1 MNKKI
6 AIITYARF
14 PSEMAYGNH
23 LIQIANSF
31 IDNGFNVSIYYP
43 KTYNT
48 KTIDERPEKYYG
60 VKRGIAFKE
69 INNFDITSYS
79 IYNFLPS
86 FLKKIIYSLNTFI
99 WSVKL
104 KKYFDGEN
112 YVWSTNPNILL
123 IVKKF
128 FDITIYE
135 KHGVAR
141 FIQKFSISKL
151 KKDKNVYLIAV
162 TKQSLNDLNKSIN
175 KPLYLPNGVDRELF
189 KPVVSKNEII
199 KIGYI
204 GFLETYGIDKGVL
217 SSVKEIAEIN
227 NKVITNTLIVGGPK
241 KKLDEITDYIEKINQ
256 KENFTIKDFVPH
268 TKVPEL
274 ISNLNIGIVP
284 YPNDEHMSLYA
295 SPLKIFEFASC
306 GIPVLL
312 SNIKS
317 HLELAELDLGLEF
330 FQHDDFDDFRNKL
343 ESLILNDELRTEL
356 SKKSLKNIDKLSW
369 SSRTKKIIA
378 SVRSST
384 G

>member
-60 VKRGIAFKE
+60 VKREIAFKE

-99 WSVKL
+99 WSIKL
-104 KKYFDGEN
+104 KKYFDDEN

-128 FDITIYE
+128 FDVTIYE

-141 FIQKFSISKL
+141 FIQKFSISRL

-189 KPVVSKNEII
+189 KPAVSKNEII

-227 NKVITNTLIVGGPK
+227 NKVTTNTLIVGGPK

-317 HLELAELDLGLEF
+317 HLELGELDLGLEF

-343 ESLILNDELRTEL
+343 ESLVLNDELRTEL

>member
-31 IDNGFNVSIYYP
+31 IDSGFNVSIYYP

-99 WSVKL
+99 WSVRL

-256 KENFTIKDFVPH
+256 KENFTIKDFMPH

>member
-60 VKRGIAFKE
+60 VKREIVFKE

-99 WSVKL
+99 WSIKL
-104 KKYFDGEN
+104 KKYFDDEN

-128 FDITIYE
+128 FDVTIYE

-141 FIQKFSISKL
+141 FIQKFSISRL

-162 TKQSLNDLNKSIN
+162 TTQSLNDLNKSIN

-227 NKVITNTLIVGGPK
+227 NKVTTNTLIVGGPK

-317 HLELAELDLGLEF
+317 HIELAELDLGLEF
-330 FQHDDFDDFRNKL
+330 FQHDDFDDFKNKL
-343 ESLILNDELRTEL
+343 ESLVLNDELRTEL

>member
-31 IDNGFNVSIYYP
+31 IDSGFNVSIYYP

-189 KPVVSKNEII
+189 KSVVSKNEII

-217 SSVKEIAEIN
+217 SSIKEIAEIN
-227 NKVITNTLIVGGPK
+227 NKVTTNTLIVGGPK

-330 FQHDDFDDFRNKL
+330 FQHDDFNDFRNKL

>member
-31 IDNGFNVSIYYP
+31 IDSGFNVSIYYP

-227 NKVITNTLIVGGPK
+227 NKVTTNTLIVGGPK

-317 HLELAELDLGLEF
+317 HLELEELDLGLEF

>member
-31 IDNGFNVSIYYP
+31 IDSGFNVSIYYP

-99 WSVKL
+99 WSVRL

-227 NKVITNTLIVGGPK
+227 NKVTTNTLIVGGPK
-241 KKLDEITDYIEKINQ
+241 KKLDEIIDYIEKINQ

-317 HLELAELDLGLEF
+317 HLELAELNLGLEF

>member
-43 KTYNT
+43 KTYNK

-60 VKRGIAFKE
+60 VKREIAFKE

-99 WSVKL
+99 WSIKL
-104 KKYFDGEN
+104 KKYFDDEN

-128 FDITIYE
+128 FDVTIYE

-141 FIQKFSISKL
+141 FIQKFSISRL

-162 TKQSLNDLNKSIN
+162 TTQSLNDLNKSIN

-227 NKVITNTLIVGGPK
+227 NKVTTNTLIVGGPK

-268 TKVPEL
+268 SKVPEL

-284 YPNDEHMSLYA
+284 YPDDEHMSLYA

-343 ESLILNDELRTEL
+343 ESLVLNDELRTEL

>member
-60 VKRGIAFKE
+60 VKREIAFKE

-99 WSVKL
+99 WSIKL
-104 KKYFDGEN
+104 KKYFDDEN

-128 FDITIYE
+128 FDVTIYE

-141 FIQKFSISKL
+141 IIQKFSISRL

-227 NKVITNTLIVGGPK
+227 NKVTTNTLIVGGPK

-317 HLELAELDLGLEF
+317 HIELAELDLGLEF

-343 ESLILNDELRTEL
+343 ESLVLNDELRTEL

>member
-31 IDNGFNVSIYYP
+31 IDSGFNVSIYYP

-48 KTIDERPEKYYG
+48 KTINERPEKYYG

-99 WSVKL
+99 WSVRL

-227 NKVITNTLIVGGPK
+227 NKVTTNTLIVGGPK

-256 KENFTIKDFVPH
+256 RENFTIKDFMPH

-330 FQHDDFDDFRNKL
+330 FQHDDFNDFRNKL